1 MMKLATSQQMKGM
14 TMEIDHESTNKELA
28 VRILGLIHTINLLE
42 EFGEP
47 PFETYEE
54 LKHAAFTVSERLA
67 LEIDV

>member
-1 MMKLATSQQMKGM
+1 MMKLATSHQMKGM

-28 VRILGLIHTINLLE
+28 VRILGLVHIINLLE
-42 EFGEP
+42 ELGEAS
-47 PFETYEE
+47 FEMYEE